1 MENRKSET
9 SKLKEYESIINSQKE
24 HINRYESR
32 LKDII
37 VAYKG
42 LAKEKAALETSLQA
56 LSCERT
62 STAKNPST
70 ESDAKAIVAENAEQ
84 EGTSTSLQPSDDQV
98 QKLMNNITTLTSE
111 RNRIEEV
118 LKRERN
124 QLRQEMAVKNATI
137 EELSKRLKV
146 LENQPKH
153 RSANPSGGVG
163 NDQLSYGAKQE
174 EQSLTIR
181 ELRKML
187 DDERNLKEKLELQ
200 LGDLKTQF
208 LLSLP
213 ERPEGSK
220 KRTGIASPS
229 PLGDNIEAG
238 RNSEASLNESLLG
251 LQKEIVNLKRQ
262 YASAVADEK
271 QRVRLAEERSK
282 RLGEIHE
289 ERVANLE
296 SRITE
301 LSEMIGK
308 YDRLREQDKENIL
321 QLKETI
327 AQMKTGNGEEN
338 PMTPRDGLDRES
350 IEDGYGSR
358 ERYKAQS
365 HEDMDESSTE
375 PFDAHFLLTSTL
387 EGEKKEQLDTLNE
400 FENYKRGYEQCM
412 VENQK
417 LKEELLSIQEYNRR
431 LLQKH
436 DTVKQSLVQ
445 KENEY
450 ESKLAEQAAAL
461 KSETSKHNEALCTLQ
476 ASFESQIGHLQDTL
490 QKQRERSLTVMDE
503 KDEEIKTLRT
513 SLEILSLSTAT
524 LRQQEHAAVST
535 RDTQGPGS
543 LMVAS
548 FGSSS
553 DEQQH
558 LIHYAQEIAR
568 KNVEIS
574 ALRTSKNAIDT
585 TLRHTLQEKVMI
597 EENCKEKVC
606 QMSREIER
614 LRRNYQLEGSN
625 LEYLKN
631 VVLSFLLSRDT
642 ESKKHMTNAIAAVLK
657 FDESEIQAI
666 NNMKF

>member
-1 MENRKSET
+1 MENRKSDT
-9 SKLKEYESIINSQKE
+9 SKLKEYESIISSQKE

-42 LAKEKAALETSLQA
+42 LAKEKAALETTLQT
-56 LSCERT
+56 LSCEGN
-62 STAKNPST
+62 TAAKKLST
-70 ESDAKAIVAENAEQ
+70 EPDGKASTIKNAPQ
-84 EGTSTSLQPSDDQV
+84 AATSASQQSPDDQV
-98 QKLMNNITTLTSE
+98 QKLTKNIATLTSE

-124 QLRQEMAVKNATI
+124 QLRQDMAAKNATI
-137 EELSKRLKV
+137 EELTKRLKTF
-146 LENQPKH
+146 ESHQKH
-153 RSANPSGGVG
+153 RSTT
-163 NDQLSYGAKQE
+163 QE
-174 EQSLTIR
+174 DQSLTIR
-181 ELRKML
+181 ELKKML

-208 LLSLP
+208 LLNLP
-213 ERPEGSK
+213 ERSEGSK
-220 KRTGIASPS
+220 RRAGIPYPS
-229 PLGDNIEAG
+229 PLGDS
-238 RNSEASLNESLLG
+238 SEADPNRGDSSVNESLLD
-251 LQKEIVNLKRQ
+251 LQQEIVHLKRQ
-262 YASAVADEK
+262 YANAVADEK

-327 AQMKTGNGEEN
+327 AQMKTSDGEEIAKN
-338 PMTPRDGLDRES
+338 PSDGLYRES
-350 IEDGYGSR
+350 IEDGYGSGD
-358 ERYKAQS
+358 RYKHHAR
-365 HEDMDESSTE
+365 EEVDAPPNEM
-375 PFDAHFLLTSTL
+375 FDANLLLIGAL
-387 EGEKKEQLDTLNE
+387 EGDKQEKLEMQKE
-400 FENYKRGYEQCM
+400 FENYKRGYEQC
-412 VENQK
+412 VAENQK

-431 LLQKH
+431 LLQKL
-436 DTVKQSLVQ
+436 DSLKQTLVYN
-445 KENEY
+445 ETEY
-450 ESKLAEQAAAL
+450 EMKLAEQTATL
-461 KSETSKHNEALCTLQ
+461 KTETAKHNEAICTLQ

-524 LRQQEHAAVST
+524 LRQQEHTAMPARES
-535 RDTQGPGS
+535 QAPGS
-543 LMVAS
+543 VMLAS

-574 ALRTSKNAIDT
+574 ALRTSKNAMDT
-585 TLRHTLQEKVMI
+585 TLRQTLQEKVMI
-597 EENCKEKVC
+597 EEECKEKMS
-606 QMSREIER
+606 QMAREIER

-631 VVLSFLLSRDT
+631 VVLSFLLSRDS

-657 FDESEIQAI
+657 FDDSEIQAV

>member
-1 MENRKSET
+1 MENRKSDT
-9 SKLKEYESIINSQKE
+9 SKLKEYESIISSQKE

-42 LAKEKAALETSLQA
+42 LAKEKAALETTLQT
-56 LSCERT
+56 LSCEGKT
-62 STAKNPST
+62 MAKKPST
-70 ESDAKAIVAENAEQ
+70 ESDGEASTTKNAAQ
-84 EGTSTSLQPSDDQV
+84 DGTGAAHQSSDDQV
-98 QKLMNNITTLTSE
+98 QKLTKNIATLTSE

-118 LKRERN
+118 LKRERT
-124 QLRQEMAVKNATI
+124 QLRQDMAAKNATI
-137 EELSKRLKV
+137 EELTKRLKTF
-146 LENQPKH
+146 ENHQRH
-153 RSANPSGGVG
+153 RSTT
-163 NDQLSYGAKQE
+163 QE
-174 EQSLTIR
+174 DQSLTIR
-181 ELRKML
+181 ELKKML

-208 LLSLP
+208 LLNLP
-213 ERPEGSK
+213 ERSEGSS
-220 KRTGIASPS
+220 KRRAGMTYPS
-229 PLGDNIEAG
+229 QLGDSNEADTTRG
-238 RNSEASLNESLLG
+238 DTSVNESLLD
-251 LQKEIVNLKRQ
+251 LQQEIVHLKRQ
-262 YASAVADEK
+262 YANAVADEK

-308 YDRLREQDKENIL
+308 YDRLREQDKENIV

-327 AQMKTGNGEEN
+327 AQMKTSDGEEVTKS
-338 PMTPRDGLDRES
+338 PSDGLYRES
-350 IEDGYGSR
+350 IEDGYGSGD
-358 ERYKAQS
+358 RYKQHARG
-365 HEDMDESSTE
+365 EVDAPPNEI
-375 PFDAHFLLTSTL
+375 FDANLLLIGTL
-387 EGEKKEQLDTLNE
+387 EGDKQEKLEMQKE
-400 FENYKRGYEQCM
+400 FENYKRGYEQC
-412 VENQK
+412 VAENQK

-431 LLQKH
+431 LLQKL
-436 DTVKQSLVQ
+436 DSLKQTLVY
-445 KENEY
+445 KETEF
-450 ESKLAEQAAAL
+450 EMKLAEQTATL
-461 KSETSKHNEALCTLQ
+461 KTETAKHNEALCTLQ

-524 LRQQEHAAVST
+524 LRQQEQTAMPARES
-535 RDTQGPGS
+535 QAPGGS
-543 LMVAS
+543 VMVAS

-574 ALRTSKNAIDT
+574 ALRTSKNAMDT
-585 TLRHTLQEKVMI
+585 TLRQTLQEKVMI
-597 EENCKEKVC
+597 EEECKEKMS
-606 QMSREIER
+606 QMAREIER

-631 VVLSFLLSRDT
+631 VVLSFLLSRDS

-657 FDESEIQAI
+657 FDESEIQAV